1 VDKEVPDSK
10 LKVVAMKGKRKE
22 QEEDVMYINPEL
34 MPVIEYISK
43 YVELYGCSEIQI
55 IMLDSDMNADIEG
68 TSSKSTTGLGAM
80 VQATLRYW
88 QDLEDEC
95 EEVSE

>member
-10 LKVVAMKGKRKE
+10 LKVVAMKGKKKE

-55 IMLDSDMNADIEG
+55 IM
-68 TSSKSTTGLGAM
+68 
-80 VQATLRYW
+80 Y
-88 QDLEDEC
+88 
-95 EEVSE
+95 